1 MQSPILLRSYKKPL
15 LTFLTSLSIDKMSV
29 MLFSRSL
36 VISVTGWRV
45 LCSLSSWALRCW
57 KKKKDK
63 TVCHQKC
70 MTWPMRALFPITCR
84 CCRAVWLLRLRP
96 LALSTL
102 SSASN
107 SSSPNSLIAESEA
120 MRESP
125 LWIRMS
131 CFISAAAFMSLLMS
145 SNTAKFRY
153 QSYLILAT
161 ECLLTLISTIIFSLI
176 MKLLICS
183 CVSEMV
189 WLIVL
194 VLCSV

>member
-1 MQSPILLRSYKKPL
+1 MQSPILLRSYKKL
-15 LTFLTSLSIDKMSV
+15 LITFLTSLSIDKLSV
-29 MLFSRSL
+29 MFFSRSL
-36 VISVTGWRV
+36 VISVPGWRV

-70 MTWPMRALFPITCR
+70 MTWPMRALFPITCSS
-84 CCRAVWLLRLRP
+84 CRAVRLLRLRP

-107 SSSPNSLIAESEA
+107 SSSPNSLTAECEA

-131 CFISAAAFMSLLMS
+131 CFISAAAIMSLLIS
-145 SNTAKFRY
+145 SNT
-153 QSYLILAT
+153 
-161 ECLLTLISTIIFSLI
+161 E
-176 MKLLICS
+176 
-183 CVSEMV
+183 E
-189 WLIVL
+189 
-194 VLCSV
+194 SVQNLDIRVIWYWPQNVF